1 VITGTE
7 EIKVTADGK
16 LVRAVPAEFIP
27 VPFGRG
33 SPIGTTGNGILYAAF
48 ATEGPGLE
56 STLLS
61 STDGGRSW
69 TEKRLDWWQFFNHTV
84 GRDSLEFLFWDN
96 RWAMRN
102 QSFGV
107 LKNGA
112 LLWAFEQDA
121 ADLEK
126 ECYVIRSEDGGETW
140 EGPIKLDKSP
150 FSSVGNCSN
159 RMTELPDGTILW
171 PQRLGCH
178 VAEWEKRRNELE
190 NSGQLL
196 TAADFSNSYVFRS
209 ADEGH
214 TWGDRT
220 PLPDWSFETTLL
232 RLHSG
237 RLIAAIRYQPLIELD
252 TPLSKFGKRVFL
264 ADSED
269 NGRTWVNFR
278 PVRRTPDGESDLALG
293 ECHGELSQLSNGT
306 LVLTHDHRYPYE
318 QQQVLARV
326 SHDEGNTWTPEIYH
340 LTHPGGSVLGS
351 HQRGVGSGYASSV
364 VLEDDTIVTMTGAG
378 TCVRWKVE

>member
-1 VITGTE
+1 MALETV
-7 EIKVTADGK
+7 EIKVTTDGQF
-16 LVRAVPAEFIP
+16 VRTVPAEFVP

-33 SPIGTTGNGILYAAF
+33 SPIGMTDEGTLYAAF

-56 STLLS
+56 STLLR

-69 TEKRLDWWQFFNHTV
+69 SEKRLDWWQFFDHTV
-84 GRDSLEFLFWDN
+84 GRDSMEFLFWDN

-107 LKNGA
+107 LKEGV
-112 LLWAFEQDA
+112 LLWVFEQDA

-126 ECYVIRSEDGGETW
+126 ECYIIRSENGGETW
-140 EGPIKLDKSP
+140 EGPVKLDKSP

-171 PQRLGCH
+171 PQRFGWDM
-178 VAEWEKRRNELE
+178 AEWAKRRERLE
-190 NSGQLL
+190 SAGQPL
-196 TAADFSNSYVFRS
+196 TAADFTNSYVLRS
-209 ADEGH
+209 TDGGN

-220 PLPDWSFETTLL
+220 SLPDWSFETTLL
-232 RLHSG
+232 RIHSG
-237 RLIAAIRYQPLIELD
+237 KLIAAIRYQPLID
-252 TPLSKFGKRVFL
+252 SNTPLAKFGKRVFL
-264 ADSED
+264 TDSED
-269 NGRTWVNFR
+269 NGWTWVNFR

-293 ECHGELSQLSNGT
+293 ECHGELSQLSDGT
-306 LVLTHDHRYPYE
+306 LVLTYDHRYPYE

-326 SHDEGNTWTPEIYH
+326 SHDEGNTWTPEVYN
-340 LTHPGGSVLGS
+340 LTRPGGSVLGS
-351 HQRGVGSGYASSV
+351 HEKGVGSGYASSV

-378 TCVRWKVE
+378 TCVRWNVE

>member
-1 VITGTE
+1 MLTE
-7 EIKVTADGK
+7 TSEIKVTADGK
-16 LVRAVPAEFIP
+16 FVRAVPAEFIP
-27 VPFGRG
+27 VPLGRG
-33 SPIGTTGNGILYAAF
+33 SPIGMTDAGTLYAGF

-69 TEKRLDWWQFFNHTV
+69 SERRLNWWQFFNHTV
-84 GRDSLEFLFWDN
+84 ERDSLEFLFWDN

-107 LKNGA
+107 LRNGV

-140 EGPIKLDKSP
+140 EGPVKLDKSP

-171 PQRLGCH
+171 PQRLSWRED
-178 VAEWEKRRNELE
+178 EWEKQREKLE
-190 NSGQLL
+190 NTGQSL
-196 TAADFSNSYVFRS
+196 TAAAFTNSYVFRS
-209 ADEGH
+209 TDGGC

-237 RLIAAIRYQPLIELD
+237 KLIAAIRYQPLIDLD
-252 TPLSKFGKRVFL
+252 TPLTKFGKRVFL

-269 NGRTWVNFR
+269 DGRTWINFR

-293 ECHGELSQLSNGT
+293 ECHGELSQLSDGT
-306 LVLTHDHRYPYE
+306 LVLTYDHRYPYE

-326 SHDEGNTWTPEIYH
+326 SHDEGNTWTPEVYN
-340 LTHPGGSVLGS
+340 LTRPGGSVLGS
-351 HQRGVGSGYASSV
+351 HQKGVGSGYASSV

-378 TCVRWKVE
+378 SCVRWKVK

>member
-1 VITGTE
+1 MALETG
-7 EIKVTADGK
+7 EIKVTTDGK
-16 LVRAVPAEFIP
+16 FVRAIPAEFIP
-27 VPFGRG
+27 VPLGRG
-33 SPIGTTGNGILYAAF
+33 SPVGMTDDGALYAAF

-56 STLLS
+56 STLLR

-69 TEKRLDWWQFFNHTV
+69 SEKRLDWWQFFNHTV
-84 GRDSLEFLFWDN
+84 GRDSMEFHFWDN

-112 LLWAFEQDA
+112 LLWAFGQDA

-126 ECYVIRSEDGGETW
+126 ECYIIRSEDGGETW
-140 EGPIKLDKSP
+140 KDLIKLDKSP

-171 PQRLGCH
+171 PQRLGWH
-178 VAEWEKRRNELE
+178 VAEWEKRREKLE
-190 NSGQLL
+190 STGQPL
-196 TAADFSNSYVFRS
+196 TAADFTNSYVFKS
-209 ADEGH
+209 TDEGY

-237 RLIAAIRYQPLIELD
+237 RLIAAIRYQPLIDLD
-252 TPLSKFGKRVFL
+252 TPWAKFGKRVFL

-269 NGRTWVNFR
+269 DGRTWVNFR
-278 PVRRTPDGESDLALG
+278 PVRRTSDGESDLALG

-326 SHDEGNTWTPEIYH
+326 SDDEGDTWIPEVYN
-340 LTHPGGSVLGS
+340 LTRPGGSVLGS
-351 HQRGVGSGYASSV
+351 HEKGVGSGYASSV
-364 VLEDDTIVTMTGAG
+364 ILEDDTIVTMTGTG

>member
-1 VITGTE
+1 MITETG

-16 LVRAVPAEFIP
+16 FVRTVPAEFIP
-27 VPFGRG
+27 VPLGRG
-33 SPIGTTGNGILYAAF
+33 SPIGMTDNGTLYAAF

-56 STLLS
+56 SILLR

-69 TEKRLDWWQFFNHTV
+69 SEKRLDWWQFFNHTV
-84 GRDSLEFLFWDN
+84 GRDSMEFLFWDN

-107 LKNGA
+107 LKNGV

-140 EGPIKLDKSP
+140 DGPVKLDKSP

-171 PQRLGCH
+171 PQRLGWSED
-178 VAEWEKRRNELE
+178 EWEKQREKLKS
-190 NSGQLL
+190 SGQSL
-196 TAADFSNSYVFRS
+196 TAADFTNSYVFRS
-209 ADEGH
+209 TDEGY

-237 RLIAAIRYQPLIELD
+237 RLIAAIRYQPLIDLD
-252 TPLSKFGKRVFL
+252 TPLAKFGKRVFL

-269 NGRTWVNFR
+269 DGRTWVNFR
-278 PVRRTPDGESDLALG
+278 PVRRTPDGTSDLALG
-293 ECHGELSQLSNGT
+293 ECHGELFQLSDGT
-306 LVLTHDHRYPYE
+306 LVLTYDHRYPYE
-318 QQQVLARV
+318 QQQALARI
-326 SHDEGNTWTPEIYH
+326 SHDEGSTWGPEIYN
-340 LTHPGGSVLGS
+340 LTRPGGSVLGS
-351 HQRGVGSGYASSV
+351 HEKGVGSGYASSV

>member
-1 VITGTE
+1 MLTE
-7 EIKVTADGK
+7 IGEIKVTADGK
-16 LVRAVPAEFIP
+16 FVRAIPAEFVP
-27 VPFGRG
+27 VPLGRG
-33 SPIGTTGNGILYAAF
+33 SPIGMTDDGVLYAAF

-56 STLLS
+56 STLLR

-69 TEKRLDWWQFFNHTV
+69 SEKWLDWWQFFNHTV
-84 GRDSLEFLFWDN
+84 GRDSMEFRFWDN

-126 ECYVIRSEDGGETW
+126 ECYIIRSEDGGETW
-140 EGPIKLDKSP
+140 KDLIKLDKSP

-171 PQRLGCH
+171 PQRLGWR
-178 VAEWEKRRNELE
+178 VDEWEERREKLE
-190 NSGQLL
+190 SSGRPL
-196 TAADFSNSYVFRS
+196 TAADFTNSYVFRS
-209 ADEGH
+209 TDEGY

-237 RLIAAIRYQPLIELD
+237 KLIAAIRYQPLIDLD
-252 TPLSKFGKRVFL
+252 TPLAKFGKRVFL

-269 NGRTWVNFR
+269 DGRTWGNFR
-278 PVRRTPDGESDLALG
+278 PVRRTPDGEPDLALG
-293 ECHGELSQLSNGT
+293 ECHGELSQLSDGT
-306 LVLTHDHRYPYE
+306 LVLTYDHRYPYE

-326 SHDEGNTWTPEIYH
+326 SHDEGDTWTPEVYN
-340 LTHPGGSVLGS
+340 LTRPGGSVLGS
-351 HQRGVGSGYASSV
+351 HEKGVGGGYASSV

-378 TCVRWKVE
+378 ACVRWKVE

>member
-1 VITGTE
+1 MALETG
-7 EIKVTADGK
+7 EIKVTTDGK
-16 LVRAVPAEFIP
+16 FVRAIPAAFIP
-27 VPFGRG
+27 VPLGRG
-33 SPIGTTGNGILYAAF
+33 SPVGMTDDGALYAAF

-56 STLLS
+56 STLLR

-69 TEKRLDWWQFFNHTV
+69 SEKRLDWWQFFNHTV
-84 GRDSLEFLFWDN
+84 GRDSMEFHFWDN

-126 ECYVIRSEDGGETW
+126 ECYIIRSEDGGETW
-140 EGPIKLDKSP
+140 GDPIKLDKSP

-159 RMTELPDGTILW
+159 RMTELPDGMILW
-171 PQRLGCH
+171 PQRLGWR
-178 VAEWEKRRNELE
+178 VDGWEERREKLE
-190 NSGQLL
+190 SSGRPL
-196 TAADFSNSYVFRS
+196 TAADFTNSYVFRS
-209 ADEGH
+209 TDEGY

-237 RLIAAIRYQPLIELD
+237 RLIAAIRYQPLIDLD
-252 TPLSKFGKRVFL
+252 TPLAKFGKRVFL
-264 ADSED
+264 ANSED
-269 NGRTWVNFR
+269 DGRMWVNFR

-326 SHDEGNTWTPEIYH
+326 SHDEGDTWTPEIYN
-340 LTHPGGSVLGS
+340 LTRPGGSVLGS
-351 HQRGVGSGYASSV
+351 HEKGVGSGYASSV
-364 VLEDDTIVTMTGAG
+364 VLEDDTIVTMTGTG
-378 TCVRWKVE
+378 ICVRWKVE